1 MIIGTTPHH
10 IFNVTLKADEI
21 SKVKITYKQNG
32 EEVLVKRESDCDI
45 TDYKISVRLS
55 QEDTFKF
62 STKYA
67 VELQIRVVTS
77 GDDVASS
84 FPIRISADACL
95 DNEVL

>member
-21 SKVKITYKQNG
+21 VKVKITYKQNG

>member
-10 IFNVTLKADEI
+10 IFNVPLTASEI
-21 SKVKITYKQNG
+21 AEVKVTYKQNG
-32 EEVLVKRESDCDI
+32 ETILEKHTADCEI
-45 TDYKISVRLS
+45 KDYMVTLRLS

-67 VELQIRVVTS
+67 VELQIRVKTS
-77 GDDVASS
+77 GGDVASS
-84 FPIRISADACL
+84 HPIKISADMCL